1 MQVIL
6 KKDVENL
13 GKANEVVE
21 VKPGYGRNYLI
32 PQGFALIANKRNLA
46 QLEDVLKVQR
56 AKQAEMLADSKAIAD
71 KIAGQTLKIGAKA
84 GTSGKIFG
92 SVTNIQLA
100 EALESQL
107 SITVDRKAINLL
119 EEVKELGNYTA
130 EIVLHPEVT
139 AKVSFEVIE
148 DK

>member
-46 QLEDVLKVQR
+46 QLEDVLKVER
-56 AKQAEMLADSKAIAD
+56 AKLAEMLASSKAIAE
-71 KIAGQTLKIGAKA
+71 KIAGQVLKIGAKA

-107 SITVDRKAINLL
+107 GVTVDRKAIEMM

-139 AKVSFEVIE
+139 AKVSFEVVE

>member
-32 PQGFALIANKRNLA
+32 PQGFALIANKRNLT
-46 QLEDVLKVQR
+46 QLEDVLSVQR
-56 AKQAEMLADSKAIAD
+56 AKQAEMLATSKATAE
-71 KIAGQTLKIGAKA
+71 KIGGQVLKIGAKA

-107 SITVDRKAINLL
+107 GITVDRKAINLL
-119 EEVKELGNYTA
+119 DEVKELGNYTA

-139 AKVSFEVIE
+139 AKVSFEVVE